1 MSKTGKYWLVY
12 RVRARWRVSGP
23 YRRAGDAR
31 QPARLMLGRTDAYV
45 VPCGVMD
52 ALRHRRRASAGRRRQ

>member
-23 YRRAGDAR
+23 YQGAGDAR
-31 QPARLMLGRTDAYV
+31 AAARLLPGRTDAYV
-45 VPCGVMD
+45 VPCRVMD
-52 ALRHRRRASAGRRRQ
+52 ALRRRWRAIAGRGRQ